1 MVIDLIESAAGLARL
16 NRALNIIEGVTL
28 IRAQSANGGPG
39 GRRYSDTALRQIAAM
54 AEGLPAYL
62 NHVAKDQAFK
72 PRDVKDLAGVHRN
85 ARYFPTEGKIITDLH
100 VAAHQAPLV
109 FGLAETLDG
118 VIGNSLVSRGAVRME
133 GDVEVVEDIVVVRS
147 ADLVSDPATTKGLF
161 ESRERFTHRTGET
174 PMNKTLQE
182 VIAANDLHEWTSAAL
197 EHRAYVPPDERARRA
212 GLVEAILNGKDVKD
226 AVVLFTEGRPAAS
239 TVPAPAPAKVRA
251 TPRPEGPMPQD
262 LYERL
267 AAAAI

>member
-1 MVIDLIESAAGLARL
+1 MEKDLIESAAGLARL

-109 FGLAETLDG
+109 FGLAETLGG

-133 GDVEVVEDIVVVRS
+133 GDVEVVEDILVVRS

-161 ESRERFTHRTGET
+161 ESRERFTQKGDP

-182 VIAANDLHEWTSAAL
+182 VRVDEDLDEKLRCAL
-197 EHRAYVPPDERARRA
+197 GHRTYFPPAVRKAHDTLAESILRGHGRA
-212 GLVEAILNGKDVKD
+212 
-226 AVVLFTEGRPAAS
+226 
-239 TVPAPAPAKVRA
+239 AKVRA
-251 TPRPEGPMPQD
+251 TPRPEGTVTQD
-262 LYERL
+262 LYDRF
-267 AAAAI
+267 AAAV